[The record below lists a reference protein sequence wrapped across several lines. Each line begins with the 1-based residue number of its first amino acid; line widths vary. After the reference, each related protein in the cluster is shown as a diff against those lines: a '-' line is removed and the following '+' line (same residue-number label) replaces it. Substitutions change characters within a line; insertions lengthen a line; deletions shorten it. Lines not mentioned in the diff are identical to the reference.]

1 MVWVHILDY
10 CIRNINAILGS
21 TNLHGIAHYI
31 LGMVETKT
39 LPHMQDGGVIMV
51 NTHIEIDKH
60 RNLRYDFNA
69 GMDIEN
75 VMGVLWGSIPIIA
88 SKGSIKLTV
97 AMLWAGLKWE
107 DESLTMKDAADLA
120 TIWCEK
126 SGGKFGDL
134 NDVLITAIIESGLL
148 NKPEDSEGAGQGE
161 STSVSK
167 T

>member
-1 MVWVHILDY
+1 MPYL
-10 CIRNINAILGS
+10 
-21 TNLHGIAHYI
+21 
-31 LGMVETKT
+31 
-39 LPHMQDGGVIMV
+39 QDGGMIMN

-75 VMGVLWGSIPIIA
+75 TMGVLWGAIPLIA
-88 SKGSIKLTV
+88 AKGSIKLTV

-120 TIWCEK
+120 TLWCEK

-134 NDVLITAIIESGLL
+134 NDVLINAIIKSGLL
-148 NKPEDSEGAGQGE
+148 NEPKESEGAGQGE
-161 STSVSK
+161 STSASK